1 MNLDSWA
8 AVATIVQAVF
18 LPISLFL
25 VWSQL
30 RQQSRLTKAANTQA
44 LVELSS
50 PFNLQ
55 LIQDRNFAQ
64 FWVQGASLFEGMDE
78 VERYRFRSLLIWWL
92 IFHENIF
99 YQRQKR
105 LIDEPTY
112 SSWNEDLKNF
122 VDRMNLAE
130 HWPGL
135 RGSFQKGFAEHVG
148 KLVDSSRRVEH

>member
-25 VWSQL
+25 VWFQL
-30 RQQSRLTKAANTQA
+30 KQQSRLTKAANTQA

-55 LIQDRNFAQ
+55 LIQDRDFAQ
-64 FWVQGASLFEGMDE
+64 FWVHGASLFAGMDE
-78 VERYRFRSLLIWWL
+78 VERYRFKSLLIWWL

-99 YQRQKR
+99 YQRQER

-148 KLVDSSRRVEH
+148 KLVDSSRRVEP